1 MTADPSLGA
10 SPRRDAPAAVCGADA
25 GAERT
30 GSVAAPTATIYTTP
44 DCVQCVATKRAF
56 DKLAGV
62 TYTVVDV
69 STDSDARNMLVAMGY
84 RATPV
89 VITTTGQYWS
99 GFRPDRIHALSNQAV
114 LASEA
119 ASVAADDR
127 STAAGSPPPLDGAA
141 RAWAQAMA
149 ERMRTRVRAVTDSG
163 LSL

>member
-10 SPRRDAPAAVCGADA
+10 SPRRDSQVAGSGA
-25 GAERT
+25 GAGGGHAE
-30 GSVAAPTATIYTTP
+30 SLPAPTATIYTTP

-56 DKLAGV
+56 DRLVGV

-89 VITTTGQYWS
+89 VITTTGEYWS
-99 GFRPDRIHALSNQAV
+99 GFRPDRIQALSHDAAR
-114 LASEA
+114 ASDTA
-119 ASVAADDR
+119 AVAAGDR

-149 ERMRTRVRAVTDSG
+149 QRMHSRVRAVTDSG